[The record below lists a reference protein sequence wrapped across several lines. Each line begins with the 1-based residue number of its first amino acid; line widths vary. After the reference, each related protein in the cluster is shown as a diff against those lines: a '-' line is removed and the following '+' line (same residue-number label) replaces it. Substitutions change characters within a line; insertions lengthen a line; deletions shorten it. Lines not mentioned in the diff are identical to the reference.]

1 MSFPDQLLEESARE
15 RLDLGK
21 RNAELKN
28 YLAKYP
34 NICVSPKEG
43 YVSQVHPVQPF
54 VILESECTRPPIRRH
69 PELIQNKTLLEYT
82 THVNKE
88 VTRHLGAKVI
98 LSRSLLQKRHDY
110 DRVVNED
117 KWQNPYESLIGEPD
131 EKRGRQFVNEDYYRG
146 LKVRRSKGKQFIK
159 WHTDGAR
166 RVKSRAIAKKEARTK
181 QEEEKVRQKERQIE
195 ELHKAIGKPN
205 QKVEI
210 SC

>member
-69 PELIQNKTLLEYT
+69 PELI
-82 THVNKE
+82 
-88 VTRHLGAKVI
+88 
-98 LSRSLLQKRHDY
+98 
-110 DRVVNED
+110 
-117 KWQNPYESLIGEPD
+117 
-131 EKRGRQFVNEDYYRG
+131 
-146 LKVRRSKGKQFIK
+146 
-159 WHTDGAR
+159 
-166 RVKSRAIAKKEARTK
+166 
-181 QEEEKVRQKERQIE
+181 
-195 ELHKAIGKPN
+195 
-205 QKVEI
+205 
-210 SC
+210 